1 MNLRDLQYLV
11 AVANHRHFGKA
22 ADACFVSQPTLST
35 QIKKLEDELG
45 VTLIE
50 RNNKQVMLTEIGEA
64 IVAKAEEM
72 LQTGNDIKN
81 LAEHYRDPESGSL
94 SLGVIPTLAPYLLPH
109 IMPAIKKRFPK
120 LKTWLYEEQ
129 TAVLLR
135 KLLGGH
141 LDAAVLALPV
151 EETTLKSLPLFT
163 EPFFAAV
170 PSQHTLAGKSSLT
183 LQEVAKADILLLE
196 DGHCLRDQT
205 LDLCRKVGATE
216 VEGFRGTS
224 LETLRHMVASG
235 TGITFMPA
243 LAANTNKQAGNKIK
257 ILPFKPPQPSRQ
269 IGLVYRSSSH
279 KESIFKDLAAVI
291 KTATEQVLAKSV

>member
-11 AVANHRHFGKA
+11 AVAKHRHFGKA

-170 PSQHTLAGKSSLT
+170 PSQHALAGKSSLT
-183 LQEVAKADILLLE
+183 LQEVAKTDILLLE

-235 TGITFMPA
+235 AGITFMPA

-291 KTATEQVLAKSV
+291 KTATEQVLAKSA

>member
-1 MNLRDLQYLV
+1 
-11 AVANHRHFGKA
+11 
-22 ADACFVSQPTLST
+22 
-35 QIKKLEDELG
+35 
-45 VTLIE
+45 
-50 RNNKQVMLTEIGEA
+50 
-64 IVAKAEEM
+64 M
-72 LQTGNDIKN
+72 LQTGNDIKT
-81 LAEHYRDPESGSL
+81 LAEHYRDPEAGSL

-135 KLLGGH
+135 KLVGGR
-141 LDAAVLALPV
+141 LDAALLALPV

-170 PSQHTLAGKSSLT
+170 PSQHALAGKSSLT
-183 LQEVAKADILLLE
+183 LQEVAKTDILLLE

-235 TGITFMPA
+235 AGITFMPA
-243 LAANTNKQAGNKIK
+243 LAAHTNRQAGNKIK

-291 KTATEQVLAKSV
+291 TTATGQVLAKSA

>member
-11 AVANHRHFGKA
+11 AVAKHRHFGKA

-170 PSQHTLAGKSSLT
+170 PSQHALAGKSSLT
-183 LQEVAKADILLLE
+183 LQEVAKTDILLLE

-291 KTATEQVLAKSV
+291 KTATEQVLAKSA

>member
-11 AVANHRHFGKA
+11 AVAKHRHFGKA

-72 LQTGNDIKN
+72 LQTGSDIKN
-81 LAEHYRDPESGSL
+81 LADHYRDPEAGSL

-135 KLLGGH
+135 KLLGGR
-141 LDAAVLALPV
+141 LDAALLALPV

-163 EPFFAAV
+163 EPFFAAL
-170 PSQHTLAGKSSLT
+170 PSQHPLAGKASLT

-243 LAANTNKQAGNKIK
+243 LAASTNKQPGNKIK

-291 KTATEQVLAKSV
+291 KTATEQVLAKSA

>member
-11 AVANHRHFGKA
+11 AVAKHRHFGKA

-170 PSQHTLAGKSSLT
+170 PSQHALAGKSSLT
-183 LQEVAKADILLLE
+183 LQEVAKTDILLLE

-243 LAANTNKQAGNKIK
+243 LAAGTNKQAGNKIK

-291 KTATEQVLAKSV
+291 KTATEQVLAKSA

>member
-11 AVANHRHFGKA
+11 AVARHRHFGKA

-72 LQTGNDIKN
+72 LQTGNDIKT
-81 LAEHYRDPESGSL
+81 LAEHYRDPEAGSL

-135 KLLGGH
+135 KLVGGR
-141 LDAAVLALPV
+141 LDAALLALPV

-170 PSQHTLAGKSSLT
+170 PSQHALAGKSSLT
-183 LQEVAKADILLLE
+183 LQEVAKTDILLLE

-235 TGITFMPA
+235 AGITFMPA
-243 LAANTNKQAGNKIK
+243 LAAHTNRQAGNKIK

-291 KTATEQVLAKSV
+291 TTATGQVLAKSA